1 MKWRKALEA
10 QTSIRSKGHKDM
22 SFLSTLKPMELS
34 MLRGIVRKTEF
45 AYVEAKHG
53 KAFVTDYE
61 VDKLIDSIGPEIIE
75 RMIKFGVD
83 KGLR

>member
-1 MKWRKALEA
+1 
-10 QTSIRSKGHKDM
+10 
-22 SFLSTLKPMELS
+22 MELQL
-34 MLRGIVRKTEF
+34 LRGIVRKTEF

-53 KAFVTDYE
+53 QSFVTDKE
-61 VDKLIDSIGPEIIE
+61 CDKLIESIGPEVVE

>member
-1 MKWRKALEA
+1 V
-10 QTSIRSKGHKDM
+10 
-22 SFLSTLKPMELS
+22 SFIGTLKPMELQ

-53 KAFVTDYE
+53 KSFVTDSE
-61 VDKLIDSIGPEIIE
+61 CDKLIESIGPEVVQ

>member
-1 MKWRKALEA
+1 
-10 QTSIRSKGHKDM
+10 M
-22 SFLSTLKPMELS
+22 SFISTLPSSDLAL
-34 MLRGIVRKTEF
+34 LRHIVRKTEY

-53 KAFVTDYE
+53 KSFVTDAE
-61 VDKLIDSIGPEIIE
+61 CDKLIDSISPEIVE